1 MKNRLEDIEAI
12 IKTQNEEGYRINNL
26 NAIDM
31 KWLIE
36 RAEQARKT
44 EVILGCSDLND
55 EEKLN
60 NINSF
65 FYNE

>member
-1 MKNRLEDIEAI
+1 MKNRLEEIEAI
-12 IKTQNEEGYRINNL
+12 INTQNEQGCLVNKL
-26 NAIDM
+26 NVSSM

-44 EVILGCSDLND
+44 EVILECSDLND